1 MKAIKQRLG
10 VFIAASSMGL
20 LTSLLIFL
28 ENVLKERINY
38 SIGFALVLLYTAS
51 LIVILIKEFGRYK
64 TAKLIVDN
72 KIMHIQA
79 VKVEH
84 VIGKVNIPMMY
95 RDIEVFISCFGIL
108 LDARI
113 IKFNASAIK
122 LKAIEIGRE
131 LICLSYGTE
140 EITKKIWIL
149 HGAISTQELQSY
161 IDRFCYETGIVPVTI
176 DL

>member
-10 VFIAASSMGL
+10 IFVAASSMGL
-20 LTSLLIFL
+20 LTSLLLFL
-28 ENVLKERINY
+28 ENASMHGIYY
-38 SIGFALVLLYTAS
+38 SISFAMVLLCTAS
-51 LIVILIKEFGRYK
+51 LIIFLIREIGRYK

-84 VIGKVNIPMMY
+84 IIGKVNIPMMY

-108 LDARI
+108 LDSRI
-113 IKFNASAIK
+113 IEFNASKVK
-122 LKAIEIGRE
+122 LKAIEIRRE
-131 LICLSYGTE
+131 LIYLSYGTE

-149 HGAISTQELQSY
+149 HGTISTQELQSY
-161 IDRFCYETGIVPVTI
+161 KDRFSYETGIVPMTI